1 MFFHVILSKEYT
13 TKERM
18 MLLKKFILPII
29 LFAIIAFSLIYTFTK
44 PKENGLTKLKVAE
57 VAHSIFYVPQYV
69 AHSLGYFEEEGLD
82 VEIILASGA
91 DKVTAAV
98 LSGDV
103 QIGFC
108 GSEATIYVYN
118 NGEKDYLVNFAGL
131 TKRDGS
137 FIVARKKYDNFTLE
151 DMKGK
156 TIIGGRL
163 GGMPEMTLEWT
174 LKEAGIDVKKDLT
187 IDTSIAFA
195 SMSGAF
201 IGGTGDFVS
210 LFEPN
215 ALQLEKQG
223 YGYVVASLGELGG
236 IVPYTTYNSKKSYIE
251 NNPEIIEGFTK
262 AIQKGLDYTH
272 THSAKEIAEV
282 ISAYFPDISK
292 NDLTQI
298 IQRYMDI
305 DSWFKTTYINEDN
318 FNHVQ
323 EIAENANQ
331 LDKRAP
337 FDKLVNNS
345 YSKKD

>member
-1 MFFHVILSKEYT
+1 M
-13 TKERM
+13 
-18 MLLKKFILPII
+18 KKFILPII
-29 LFAIIAFSLIYTFTK
+29 LLAIVAFSTIYHFTK
-44 PKENGLTKLKVAE
+44 PQDNELKEIKVAE
-57 VAHSIFYVPQYV
+57 VAHSIFYIPQYV

-118 NGEKDYLVNFAGL
+118 NGEEDYLVNFAGL

-137 FIVARKKYDNFTLE
+137 FIVAREKYENFTLE

-174 LKEAGIDVKKDLT
+174 LTQAGIDVKNDLT

-195 SMSGAF
+195 SMAGAF

-215 ALQLEKQG
+215 ALQLEQQG

-236 IVPYTTYNSKKSYIE
+236 VVPYTAYNARKSYIE
-251 NNPEIIEGFTK
+251 NNPEVIEGFTK

-272 THSAKEIAEV
+272 NHTAEEIAEV
-282 ISAYFPDISK
+282 ILDYFPDISK
-292 NDLTQI
+292 NDLTKI
-298 IQRYMDI
+298 VQRYIDN
-305 DSWFKTTYINEDN
+305 DSWFTTTYISEEN
-318 FNHVQ
+318 FNHIQ
-323 EIAENANQ
+323 EIAENAGQ

-337 FDKLVNNS
+337 FDKLVNNK
-345 YSKKD
+345 YSKEK

>member
-1 MFFHVILSKEYT
+1 M
-13 TKERM
+13 
-18 MLLKKFILPII
+18 KKLILPI
-29 LFAIIAFSLIYTFTK
+29 LLVFVLAGGLIFYFVN
-44 PKENGLTKLKVAE
+44 KEENDLTKVKVAE
-57 VAHSIFYVPQYV
+57 VTHSIFYTPQYV
-69 AHSLGYFEEEGLD
+69 ADALGFFKDEGLD
-82 VEIILASGA
+82 VEILLVPGA

-118 NGEKDYLVNFAGL
+118 QGEEDYLQTFAGL

-137 FIVARKKYDNFTLE
+137 FIVSREKYDNFTLE

-156 TIIGGRL
+156 TIIGGRI

-174 LKEAGIDVKKDLT
+174 LTQNGIDVKNDLT

-236 IVPYTTYNSKKSYIE
+236 VVPYTAYNAKKSYIE
-251 NNPEIIEGFTK
+251 NNQETLQGFTN
-262 AIQKGLDYTH
+262 AIQKGLEYTH
-272 THSAKEIAEV
+272 SHTAKELADV
-282 ISAYFPDISK
+282 ITNYFPDVSK
-292 NDLTQI
+292 NDLETI
-298 IQRYMDI
+298 IQRYKDA
-305 DSWFKTTYINEDN
+305 DSWFTTTYVNEEN
-318 FNHVQ
+318 FNHIQ
-323 EIAENANQ
+323 EIAENAGQ

-337 FDKLVNNS
+337 YDKLVITKFSNQ
-345 YSKKD
+345 